1 MPVEGQWQRART
13 PFSRRE
19 RCVLAIFAV
28 LAVAAAV
35 AIGVVSVTSADPPA
49 AAGCIR
55 ADVPSTMGGTRL
67 EACGAKARALC
78 RTTPGGVE
86 NAIVAACPR
95 VGYATESP

>member
-1 MPVEGQWQRART
+1 MPVEGQWQRAQT

-19 RCVLAIFAV
+19 KRLLAGVGA
-28 LAVAAAV
+28 LAAAAV
-35 AIGVVSVTSADPPA
+35 VAVGVVSVTSNDAP
-49 AAGCIR
+49 AAGCVR

-67 EACGAKARALC
+67 EVCGARARAVC

-86 NAIVAACPR
+86 NAIVAACRR